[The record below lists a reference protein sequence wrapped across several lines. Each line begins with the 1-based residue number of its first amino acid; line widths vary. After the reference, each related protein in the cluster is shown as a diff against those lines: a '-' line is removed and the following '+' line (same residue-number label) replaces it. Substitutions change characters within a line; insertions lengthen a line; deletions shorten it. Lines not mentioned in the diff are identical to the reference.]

1 MKEENDNIWTPQIE
15 YLIKDMA
22 KTASTYK
29 TLHEVESRK
38 SNKNNNKAMY
48 LAIVMGPLSSVI
60 ASVGAVLH
68 PDEDKLFPV
77 MEIGLGFLTGVIV
90 ASIKVAKFQEKS
102 TNHKVA
108 AVKYTSLLSSINF
121 QLALPVNSR
130 DNPIEFMKWVENKY
144 DDLLINSPLLS
155 EIDSKKMD
163 NVTYKLEE
171 GRLKPP
177 PSNQSLQY
185 EISRLNKL

>member
-121 QLALPVNSR
+121 Q
-130 DNPIEFMKWVENKY
+130 
-144 DDLLINSPLLS
+144 
-155 EIDSKKMD
+155 
-163 NVTYKLEE
+163 
-171 GRLKPP
+171 
-177 PSNQSLQY
+177 
-185 EISRLNKL
+185 